1 MIRWLLHLGTRS
13 MERKTNYDAS
23 YMHDVID
30 TSTSAGV
37 KLALLPLLSQHR
49 EDAPKPLWFGAALA
63 SVLEG
68 DCGPCVQLMVDQG
81 LSEGVDPALLSAILA
96 RDFEAMG
103 AEAALAFRFA
113 EATIAGDMDSET
125 YRIDIEHKYG
135 KRAMTALAFAT
146 AFCRTY
152 PVLKR
157 GLGRGHACQKIK
169 VGEKMEAVIKK
180 AA

>member
-30 TSTSAGV
+30 TSTSAGL
-37 KLALLPLLSQHR
+37 KLGLLPLLSQHR
-49 EDAPKPLWFGAALA
+49 EDAPKSLWFGAGLA

-81 LSEGVDPALLSAILA
+81 VSEGVDPDLLRAILA
-96 RDFEAMG
+96 RDFDAMG
-103 AEAALAFRFA
+103 EEAALGFRFA
-113 EATIAGDMDSET
+113 ESVIAGDMDSEN
-125 YRIDIEHKYG
+125 YRIEIEHRYG
-135 KRAMTALAFAT
+135 KRATIALAYAT

-157 GLGRGHACQKIK
+157 GLGHGLACQKIK
-169 VGEKMEAVIKK
+169 VGDQLETVIKK

>member
-13 MERKTNYDAS
+13 MERKTNYDAG

-30 TSTSAGV
+30 TSTSAGL

-49 EDAPKPLWFGAALA
+49 EDAPKPLWFGAGLA

-81 LSEGVDPALLSAILA
+81 LSEGVDPALLRAILA
-96 RDFEAMG
+96 RDFDAMG
-103 AEAALAFRFA
+103 DEAALGVRFA
-113 EATIAGDMDSET
+113 EAVIAGDMESET
-125 YRIDIEHKYG
+125 LRSEVEHRFG
-135 KRAMTALAFAT
+135 KRTVIALAYAT

-157 GLGRGHACQKIK
+157 GLGHGLACQKIN
-169 VGEKMEAVIKK
+169 VGDHVETVIKK